1 MPSKRKLAS
10 YAVVIAAGAYAL
22 VYVVFLQDMA
32 YTRYF
37 FGYATVLCLGAMPIL
52 LFSLGVF
59 LMHRLRPEAVAA
71 RTTEQRTRARHAFA
85 AVIAA
90 LYVLYGAL
98 SLVASQPGMSLE
110 APMLMEVL
118 VLVFYV
124 IEYGGIVLGLL
135 YGTYA

>member
-52 LFSLGVF
+52 LFSLGLF
-59 LMHRLRPEAVAA
+59 LMRKLRPDDAA
-71 RTTEQRTRARHAFA
+71 PRTPEQRTRARRALI
-85 AVIAA
+85 IAIVALYA
-90 LYVLYGAL
+90 LYVVL
-98 SLVASQPGMSLE
+98 SLVVRLQSGQVATSLM
-110 APMLMEVL
+110 AILTV
-118 VLVFYV
+118 VFYV
-124 IEYGGIVLGLL
+124 IEYGGFFVGLL
-135 YGTYA
+135 YGMFA